1 MCYRPTSLSQHLKS
15 PSSDPKRIRA
25 LKGRQLCLREKPAA
39 FVTCSIKFGSSGS
52 GVRGYDNGAY
62 IAGFLQLAFESHG
75 SRRGGLHAFRLGI
88 ALRRATD
95 NQLRAAWSEPGANIS
110 ALGRHMR
117 STVVQRTLRSRIN
130 HGNAAIHSSVALI
143 TTNSPFA
150 TYPPSSSPGV
160 HFGSPQFPQ
169 NLSSHPDRR
178 LSRSTANCR
187 IRKARYLTWGNIAL
201 THEDQPS
208 FDEPE
213 LRHGLRYRLPPQTP
227 DASI

>member
-1 MCYRPTSLSQHLKS
+1 MTSTSVCLGSL
-15 PSSDPKRIRA
+15 A
-25 LKGRQLCLREKPAA
+25 LLAFCMQVNKNMHPRQLTTIRIGHNRVLHVHA
-39 FVTCSIKFGSSGS
+39 T
-52 GVRGYDNGAY
+52 DNGAY
-62 IAGFLQLAFESHG
+62 IAGFLQLAFGTHG
-75 SRRGGLHAFRLGI
+75 RRRGGLHTFRLGN
-88 ALRRATD
+88 ALRQATD
-95 NQLRAAWSEPGANIS
+95 NQLRAAWSEPGANIP
-110 ALGRHMR
+110 ARHMR

-130 HGNAAIHSSVALI
+130 DGNAAIHSSVALI
-143 TTNSPFA
+143 TTNSPFT

-208 FDEPE
+208 SDEPE
-213 LRHGLRYRLPPQTP
+213 LRHGL
-227 DASI
+227 

>member
-1 MCYRPTSLSQHLKS
+1 MRPSQ
-15 PSSDPKRIRA
+15 PTAIRI
-25 LKGRQLCLREKPAA
+25 
-39 FVTCSIKFGSSGS
+39 
-52 GVRGYDNGAY
+52 GYNRVLHVHATDNGAY
-62 IAGFLQLAFESHG
+62 IAGSLQLAFESYD
-75 SRRGGLHAFRLGI
+75 SRRGSLHEFRLGN

-95 NQLRAAWSEPGANIS
+95 NHLRAPWSEPGANIS

-117 STVVQRTLRSRIN
+117 STVVQRTIRSGIN
-130 HGNAAIHSSVALI
+130 DGNAAIHSSVALI

-160 HFGSPQFPQ
+160 YFSSPQFPQ

-208 FDEPE
+208 SDEPE
-213 LRHGLRYRLPPQTP
+213 LRYGLRYRLPPRTP